1 MAQNTP
7 PSQGIRHIA
16 LNVRDIHQSED
27 FYCRV
32 LGFKLEWKPD
42 LGNVYLTSGNDNLAL
57 HVSKITDQQ
66 PGCLDHFGILVQR
79 PEHVD
84 EWAEYLKEQ
93 KIVLMAEPKTHRDGA
108 RSLYLKDPNGIV
120 IQIIYHPPI
129 SNR

>member
-16 LNVRDIHQSED
+16 LNVRDILESED
-27 FYCRV
+27 FYCRI

-42 LGNVYLTSGNDNLAL
+42 PENVYLTSGSDNLAL
-57 HVSKITDQQ
+57 HASKTKVQ
-66 PGCLDHFGILVQR
+66 PSGFLDHFGLLVQR

-84 EWAEYLKEQ
+84 EWAEYLKGH
-93 KIVLMAEPKTHRDGA
+93 KIPLIAEPKTHRDGA
-108 RSLYLKDPNGIV
+108 RSLYLKDPNDIM

>member
-1 MAQNTP
+1 MIKHKP

-16 LNVRDIHQSED
+16 LNVQDISRSED

-32 LGFKLEWKPD
+32 LGFELEWKPD
-42 LGNVYLTSGNDNLAL
+42 SENVYLTSGNDNLAL
-57 HVSKITDQQ
+57 HVSKTKNQ
-66 PGCLDHFGILVQR
+66 PGALDHFGILVQR

-93 KIVLMAEPKTHRDGA
+93 DIVLTAAPKTHRDGA
-108 RSLYLKDPNGIV
+108 RSLYLKDPDGII